1 MSDHYNHKKFVAVST
16 DSFMESLHW
25 RYNCNKSNMI
35 LRVSRIILFDL
46 LFNSL
51 FSVICNPLDLLR
63 IFPGNPVP
71 LNEGRNPGG
80 RGDICGNGKDEGGR
94 GICGRGPGNML

>member
-1 MSDHYNHKKFVAVST
+1 MFLN
-16 DSFMESLHW
+16 
-25 RYNCNKSNMI
+25 
-35 LRVSRIILFDL
+35 L
-46 LFNSL
+46 LK
-51 FSVICNPLDLLR
+51 